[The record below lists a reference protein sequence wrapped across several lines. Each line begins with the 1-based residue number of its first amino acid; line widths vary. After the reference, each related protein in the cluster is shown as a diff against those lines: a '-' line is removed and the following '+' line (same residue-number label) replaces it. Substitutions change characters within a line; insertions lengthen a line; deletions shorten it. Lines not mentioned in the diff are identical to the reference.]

1 MFAVPSFFCVFFFG
15 ANRVVCTSGRSHIYS
30 CLVLFLCVQA
40 DSFVSMTFLRP
51 NTTSMYLV
59 IALVLVPNNNT
70 FHFHGHDS
78 SGAPH
83 LVGGPHAT
91 EVFKHNAL

>member
-1 MFAVPSFFCVFFFG
+1 
-15 ANRVVCTSGRSHIYS
+15 
-30 CLVLFLCVQA
+30 
-40 DSFVSMTFLRP
+40 
-51 NTTSMYLV
+51 MYLV
-59 IALVLVPNNNT
+59 IALVLVPDNNT